1 MVFSHSQN
9 LVISPSNQSL
19 ITSATNYLQI
29 IRIRFVGSTATMIK
43 FALCAS
49 SVSQHI
55 FFPVSSPKQ
64 DPQNKVLYLHIIYH
78 AIEKISSDRFPGSQH
93 CNPLQG
99 STGKYREIQGNPCNE
114 NRDPAMRTGFP
125 CNLKAGFSLWELTY
139 REFPVSLTGFGF
151 TVNVSHD

>member
-19 ITSATNYLQI
+19 NTCTTNYLQI

-78 AIEKISSDRFPGSQH
+78 EIEKISSDRFPGSQH
-93 CNPLQG
+93 SRAKFKIILVRKPERKLYFFHAKILSKHNFWEQWFFLPIFDFKNSVKTQFLGVVVFPL
-99 STGKYREIQGNPCNE
+99 N
-114 NRDPAMRTGFP
+114 F
-125 CNLKAGFSLWELTY
+125 
-139 REFPVSLTGFGF
+139 
-151 TVNVSHD
+151 